1 MSSRGGTRSGC
12 GRKLLTPRSRLVS
25 KEKKKKTKKRW
36 EDKHRKLYMAAD
48 VHSSWKRIKCMC
60 LYSTDTAFA
69 QHLLSLE
76 MRRRVGLLG
85 MVAGKAGTRGTPSAA
100 TMVQSRKRL
109 DLGSAVEVQGN
120 LCRGDFRIPGH
131 LFTYLSTL

>member
-1 MSSRGGTRSGC
+1 
-12 GRKLLTPRSRLVS
+12 
-25 KEKKKKTKKRW
+25 
-36 EDKHRKLYMAAD
+36 
-48 VHSSWKRIKCMC
+48 
-60 LYSTDTAFA
+60 
-69 QHLLSLE
+69 
-76 MRRRVGLLG
+76 